1 MTIAVACVAMH
12 IAYDLRYVGPH
23 ALGKVYLLRQTLTEL
38 CHIDSKKKSCSRSC
52 DVAQLRET
60 ADES

>member
-38 CHIDSKKKSCSRSC
+38 CHIDSKKNELLTI
-52 DVAQLRET
+52 LRCCPT
-60 ADES
+60 ARNS